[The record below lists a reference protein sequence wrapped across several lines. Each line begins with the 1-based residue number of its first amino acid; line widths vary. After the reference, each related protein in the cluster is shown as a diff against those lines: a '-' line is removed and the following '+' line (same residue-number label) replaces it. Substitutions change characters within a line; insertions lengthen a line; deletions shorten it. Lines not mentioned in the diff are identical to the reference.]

1 LQHEATQRNRKSTF
15 KTGDLEPEN
24 VARHTANFTAVRDSR
39 NRRVPGLYQR
49 NGRYYCQLWV
59 DLGNGRKA
67 ARRFPLLNEEGAPA
81 TNLNEA
87 KEALEVKRHERREK
101 ALPTLGRKPLFHDY
115 CATYFEKAT
124 VLRKRAGTLEN
135 ERQAIAR
142 WLAHLGHIRI
152 DKISTPKV
160 AAFVDKRLK
169 GGSFGGRK
177 FKPAVERTV
186 NLDLIALRNVLSL
199 AVEEDGHLRTLPTIR
214 SLEAAPSPK
223 RQLLTPTQFDDLL
236 AAALT
241 CLKNGQQLRD
251 YLEFLAYSG
260 SREQEALRIPI
271 TAIDLQ
277 SERVTIGGDGLS
289 KNWES
294 RTVEFNRKLGA
305 LLRDMLARR
314 PPDSSWLFPSPQ
326 RGNRDVHARSFR
338 ESLKIARKAAG
349 LEWVGFHD
357 LRHYFCS
364 MCVMAGV
371 DFMTIAAWLGH
382 KDGGMLVGKV
392 YGHLLDEHRSSAA
405 KRVHFGLAAAQGT
418 AAARS
423 VISGGAA

>member
-1 LQHEATQRNRKSTF
+1 M
-15 KTGDLEPEN
+15 
-24 VARHTANFTAVRDSR
+24 RDSR

-49 NGRYYCQLWV
+49 NSRYYCQLWV

-67 ARRFPLLNEEGAPA
+67 ARRFPLLNDEGAPV
-81 TNLNEA
+81 TGLNEA

-101 ALPTLGRKPLFHDY
+101 ALPTLGRKPLFRDY
-115 CATYFEKAT
+115 CATYFDKAK
-124 VLRKRAGTLEN
+124 VSRKRAGTLEN

-142 WLAHLGHIRI
+142 WLAHLGHLRI
-152 DKISTPKV
+152 DKISTPMV

-169 GGSFGGRK
+169 GGSFGGRR
-177 FKPAVERTV
+177 FKPAAERTV

-199 AVEEDGHLRTLPTIR
+199 AVEEDGHLRALPTIK

-223 RQLLTPTQFDDLL
+223 RQLLTPAEFEKLL
-236 AAALT
+236 SAALT
-241 CLKNGQQLRD
+241 CPKNGQQLRD

-260 SREQEALRIPI
+260 SREQEALRIPLSAVDI
-271 TAIDLQ
+271 Q
-277 SERVTIGGDGLS
+277 SERVTIGSDGLS
-289 KNWES
+289 KNRES
-294 RTVEFNRKLGA
+294 RTVEFNPKLGA
-305 LLRDMLARR
+305 LLRDMLSRR
-314 PPDSSWLFPSPQ
+314 APDSSWLFPSPQ
-326 RGNRDVHARSFR
+326 RGTRDVHARSFR

-364 MCVMAGV
+364 MCVMAGI

-382 KDGGMLVGKV
+382 KDGGILVGKV

-405 KRVHFGLAAAQGT
+405 KRVRFGSAALPDVS
-418 AAARS
+418 AA
-423 VISGGAA
+423 V